1 MIPIISVVGKSEVG
15 KTTLLEKLIAELKRR
30 GYRVGTIKHDTHGFE
45 IDKRGKDSW
54 RHAQA
59 GSDAVL
65 ISSPEK
71 VALIKRVDREMTPDE
86 LLAYMGDVDL
96 VLTEGYKSGDKP
108 KIEVSRKARGRELL
122 CHEKELLALVTDQ
135 PFALDVPQ
143 FDFEDVAGLAELIE
157 EQFLSVPRG
166 PRLSLIVDGREVP
179 LRTEF
184 ARQVVRSVMR
194 AIISTLH
201 GTEGAKRVVLLMSVE
216 NDQDQ
221 IRRRDG

>member
-30 GYRVGTIKHDTHGFE
+30 GYRLGTIKHDTHGFE
-45 IDKRGKDSW
+45 IDKPGKDSW

-71 VALIKRVDREMTPDE
+71 LALIKRVDRERSLDE
-86 LLAYMGDVDL
+86 LLAYLGDVDL

-108 KIEVSRKARGRELL
+108 KIEVSRQARGQELL
-122 CHEKELLALVTDQ
+122 CHEEELLALVTDQ
-135 PFALDVPQ
+135 PFDLDVPQ
-143 FDFEDVAGLAELIE
+143 FEHGDVAGLADLIE
-157 EQFLSVPRG
+157 KEYLMG
-166 PRLSLIVDGREVP
+166 PKKERVSLVVDGREIP

-184 ARQVVRSVMR
+184 AAEVVKAVVK
-194 AIISTLH
+194 ALVSTLH
-201 GTEGAKRVVLLMSVE
+201 GTEGAKRIVITLE
-216 NDQDQ
+216 DE
-221 IRRRDG
+221 GEGGE

>member
-1 MIPIISVVGKSEVG
+1 MIPIISVVGKSQVG

-45 IDKRGKDSW
+45 IDKPGKDSW

-71 VALIKRVDREMTPDE
+71 VA
-86 LLAYMGDVDL
+86 MGGVDL

-108 KIEVSRKARGRELL
+108 KIEVSRQARGQELL
-122 CHEKELLALVTDQ
+122 CQEEELLALVTDQ
-135 PFALDVPQ
+135 PFDLDVPQ
-143 FDFEDVAGLAELIE
+143 FEHGDVAGLADLIE
-157 EQFLSVPRG
+157 KECLMSPKKERV
-166 PRLSLIVDGREVP
+166 SLVVDGRDIP

-184 ARQVVRSVMR
+184 AAEVVKAVVK
-194 AIISTLH
+194 ALVSTLH
-201 GTEGAKRVVLLMSVE
+201 GTEGAKRIIITLE
-216 NDQDQ
+216 DE
-221 IRRRDG
+221 GEGGE

>member
-15 KTTLLEKLIAELKRR
+15 KTTLLERLIAELKRR

-45 IDKRGKDSW
+45 IDRPGKDSW

-71 VALIKRVDREMTPDE
+71 LALIKRVDRERTLDE
-86 LLAYMGDVDL
+86 LSAYMIDIDL

-108 KIEVSRKARGRELL
+108 KIEVSRQARGQELL
-122 CHEKELLALVTDQ
+122 CHEEELLALVTDQ
-135 PFALDVPQ
+135 PFDLDVPQ
-143 FDFEDVAGLAELIE
+143 FEHGDVAGLADLIE
-157 EQFLSVPRG
+157 KEYLMSPQKERV
-166 PRLSLIVDGREVP
+166 SLVVDGRDIP

-184 ARQVVRSVMR
+184 ANEVVRAVVK
-194 AIISTLH
+194 ALVSTLH
-201 GTEGAKRVVLLMSVE
+201 GTEGAERIIITLE
-216 NDQDQ
+216 NE
-221 IRRRDG
+221 GEEGE